1 MSTVLSNMHDERNGM
16 VETVRKYILHN
27 FLFTDDESVL
37 SNRESLIQK
46 GVIDSTGALEVIN
59 FLEDT
64 FGIRVEDAEM
74 VPENLDSV
82 DCIVQYVWSKQAAR
96 N

>member
-1 MSTVLSNMHDERNGM
+1 MSTISSNMHDELGDM
-16 VETVRKYILHN
+16 VDIIRKYILNN
-27 FLFTDDESVL
+27 FLFTDDEDVL
-37 SNRESLIQK
+37 SNGESLIQK

-59 FLEDT
+59 FIEDT

-82 DCIVQYVWSKQAAR
+82 DSIVHFVKTKQASC
-96 N
+96 